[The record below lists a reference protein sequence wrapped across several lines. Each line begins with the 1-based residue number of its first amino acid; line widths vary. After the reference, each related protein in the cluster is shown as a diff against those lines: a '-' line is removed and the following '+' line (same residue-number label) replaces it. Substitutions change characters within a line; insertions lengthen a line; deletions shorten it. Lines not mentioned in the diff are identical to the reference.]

1 MVRGVCRSQRANKLQ
16 RKDEKRA
23 SQEVTAVARET
34 TKGEGRWVRAT
45 RHARAPTP
53 RHTRR
58 ALTKGSQRDTHTRGG
73 RRPHTALAE
82 KKKGGWDPYTYSQ
95 PPAGRRR
102 DRATDR
108 YTTHEHA
115 RTTERKKKR
124 ERRKE
129 KHPAHTHRH
138 TQTHTSKATQ
148 RNLTMPGGT
157 AGRTRPPHTKAGRRG
172 RGRKKKKRKK
182 KRGRDGRRRPPLLPP
197 PHAAAVPAVSS
208 RCLHPLYNA
217 AAGGLT
223 NRRPT
228 SRHTSAAS
236 AARRSRQ

>member
-1 MVRGVCRSQRANKLQ
+1 MGARDAPRARTHTQTHTTRTHQRIPK
-16 RKDEKRA
+16 
-23 SQEVTAVARET
+23 
-34 TKGEGRWVRAT
+34 
-45 RHARAPTP
+45 
-53 RHTRR
+53 RHTY
-58 ALTKGSQRDTHTRGG
+58 KGWASATHSACR
-73 RRPHTALAE
+73 

-124 ERRKE
+124 EKE
-129 KHPAHTHRH
+129 EKKNTPP
-138 TQTHTSKATQ
+138 THTDTLRHIQAKQ
-148 RNLTMPGGT
+148 RKGT
-157 AGRTRPPHTKAGRRG
+157 SQCQAERPDAHGRRTQKRDAAG
-172 RGRKKKKRKK
+172 GDEKKKKRKK

>member
-1 MVRGVCRSQRANKLQ
+1 MGARDAPRARTHTQTHTTRTHQRIPK
-16 RKDEKRA
+16 
-23 SQEVTAVARET
+23 
-34 TKGEGRWVRAT
+34 
-45 RHARAPTP
+45 
-53 RHTRR
+53 RHTY
-58 ALTKGSQRDTHTRGG
+58 KGWASATHSACR
-73 RRPHTALAE
+73 

-197 PHAAAVPAVSS
+197 LHAAAVPAVSS

>member
-1 MVRGVCRSQRANKLQ
+1 MGAPDAPRARTHTQTHTTRTHQRIPK
-16 RKDEKRA
+16 
-23 SQEVTAVARET
+23 
-34 TKGEGRWVRAT
+34 
-45 RHARAPTP
+45 
-53 RHTRR
+53 RHTY
-58 ALTKGSQRDTHTRGG
+58 KGWASATHSACR
-73 RRPHTALAE
+73 

>member
-1 MVRGVCRSQRANKLQ
+1 MGARDAPRARTHTQTHTTRTHQRIPK
-16 RKDEKRA
+16 
-23 SQEVTAVARET
+23 
-34 TKGEGRWVRAT
+34 
-45 RHARAPTP
+45 
-53 RHTRR
+53 RHTY
-58 ALTKGSQRDTHTRGG
+58 KGWASATHSACR
-73 RRPHTALAE
+73 

-182 KRGRDGRRRPPLLPP
+182 KRGRDGRRRPPLLPQ